1 MTKIVECIPNFSE
14 GRCAKTIDE
23 LTKAAQLIPGVSL
36 LDRHIDPSHNR
47 MVLTLMGDPAGIT
60 AAAITLAKTALK
72 LIDLTKQKGEHPRM
86 GAVDVIPF
94 VPIQGVTMEDCVAIS
109 QKAGKAI
116 ASELGIP
123 VFLYEES
130 ASSEERR
137 NLASIRKGQFEGM
150 AEKMQSPNWKPDYG
164 SAAPHPTA
172 GVVAVGARMPLIAF
186 NANLSTSDISIAD
199 KIAKK
204 VRGSSGG
211 LKYCKAIGI
220 MLKERNLAQVSMNLV
235 NFESTSIYS
244 VLELIKAEAKR
255 YGVAVIETELIGLAP
270 AKALIDC
277 AEYYLQ
283 IKDFNYQRHV
293 LENYIRG

>member
-1 MTKIVECIPNFSE
+1 MTKLIETVPNFSE
-14 GRCAKTIDE
+14 GRCTKTIE
-23 LTKAAQLIPGVSL
+23 KLTSTAQSIPGVSL

-47 MVLTLMGDPAGIT
+47 MVLTLMGDPAGIQT
-60 AAAITLAKTALK
+60 AAITLAKCARDT
-72 LIDLTKQKGEHPRM
+72 IDLTKHTGEHPRM

-94 VPIQGVTMEDCVAIS
+94 IPIKDATMEECVAIS
-109 QKAGKAI
+109 KDVGQTI
-116 ASELGIP
+116 ATELGIP
-123 VFLYEES
+123 VFLYEE
-130 ASSEERR
+130 AALNEERR
-137 NLASIRKGQFEGM
+137 NLANIRKGQFEGM
-150 AEKMQSPNWKPDYG
+150 AKKMQSMGWCPDYG

-199 KIAKK
+199 RIAKK
-204 VRGSSGG
+204 IRGSSGG

-220 MLKERNLAQVSMNLV
+220 MLEEKNLAQVSMNLV
-235 NFESTSIYS
+235 NFEGTSIYS

-255 YGVAVIETELIGLAP
+255 FGVSVVETELIGLAP

-283 IKDFNYQRHV
+283 IADFDYKRHV
-293 LENYIRG
+293 LENYII